1 MRKQLILLAI
11 FTSSLANAQSVR
23 VSCEG
28 LPLNLKSTCIRNVI
42 NIKNLKTFSCQLT
55 YKILMD
61 DLEDKLARH
70 NKHQYEMSAA
80 EANRYQG
87 LLDDLS
93 NACISKTPEVDRIER
108 DEPR

>member
-1 MRKQLILLAI
+1 M
-11 FTSSLANAQSVR
+11 ANAQSVR

-28 LPLNLKSTCIRNVI
+28 LSLNLKSSCIRNVI
-42 NIKNLKTFSCQLT
+42 NIKNLKTFSCQLI

-70 NKHQYEMSAA
+70 NAHKYDMSTA
-80 EANRYQG
+80 EANKYQG

-93 NACISKTPEVDRIER
+93 NACIPKDPVVDRIER
-108 DEPR
+108 DEAR